1 MHLKE
6 LVGKRDVFVAIVV
19 LIGVIVFLNRSSCS
33 SGPDQTAQ
41 PTTAEYTEENW
52 WSVLKF
58 SPEDKSLWTSA
69 GFLESEAGW
78 ANLFRTKGL
87 HPKEAF
93 AAKKNWIASGIKDA
107 HSVYQWM
114 DNGFSVKTAAT
125 WFKSGFDN
133 PFLAFNYKRA
143 GFGPREAAQW
153 LNAVSDSNRAKH
165 WKRAGFS
172 PVEAKRWY
180 ALGYSPDEARQ
191 RIDIAK

>member
-1 MHLKE
+1 
-6 LVGKRDVFVAIVV
+6 
-19 LIGVIVFLNRSSCS
+19 
-33 SGPDQTAQ
+33 
-41 PTTAEYTEENW
+41 
-52 WSVLKF
+52 
-58 SPEDKSLWTSA
+58 
-69 GFLESEAGW
+69 
-78 ANLFRTKGL
+78 
-87 HPKEAF
+87 
-93 AAKKNWIASGIKDA
+93 
-107 HSVYQWM
+107 M